1 MQVIIKNKGDN
12 MKTVIVMV
20 MAALAATQLGA
31 CTGDKTD
38 SADSATAAE

>member
-1 MQVIIKNKGDN
+1 

-20 MAALAATQLGA
+20 MAALAASQLTACGA
-31 CTGDKTD
+31 DKTD